1 MLSEIWWEHLAP
13 KTMHRRLGEIT
24 RILADWTRTEYGRFW
39 LKSALEPNGIIRLRP
54 GQPIPVFHL
63 CAFRNETPFIL
74 PFRKMRA
81 GHRSI
86 GTSDRFRSAIPLG
99 PDEIAVVPEIRFEI
113 VSDPLIISTIK
124 RGGYKI
130 DEATITEPSILFSAP
145 AHILLSPQ
153 HWPKR
158 SFVLYQHIFGHGG
171 SYPDD
176 GYFYVGVTTRSW
188 QARWAEHTRAINR
201 GSPLL
206 FHSKFREERA
216 AKRMSYVHH
225 KAMAVTTDVEAL
237 YATEQFVIEAHWTD
251 ERRLNMIPGG
261 RYGMSYLRTH
271 EIADDDDVI
280 LPDARDKLL
289 ATWLANNPGRTLP
302 SHRQRRGKSDRQA
315 SVANPDRGRRL
326 SEQQVRL
333 IRKMGRADSTRE
345 IARRVDALNA
355 RQVRRVLAGE
365 TYARVT

>member
-1 MLSEIWWEHLAP
+1 MLSEIWWERLAP
-13 KTMHRRLGEIT
+13 KAMHKRLGEIT

-86 GTSDRFRSAIPLG
+86 GTGDRFLSAVPLG
-99 PDEIAVVPEIRFEI
+99 PDEIAVIPEIRFEI
-113 VSDPLIISTIK
+113 VGDPLIISTIK

-130 DEATITEPSILFSAP
+130 EDATITEPSILFSAP

-153 HWPKR
+153 HWPKK
-158 SFVLYQHIFGHGG
+158 SYVLYQHIFGHGG
-171 SYPDD
+171 SYPED

-188 QARWAEHTRAINR
+188 QARWNEHLRAINR

-206 FHSKFREERA
+206 FHSKFRAERA
-216 AKRMSYVHH
+216 EKRLSYIHH
-225 KAMAVTTDVEAL
+225 KAMAVTTDVDAL

-261 RYGMSYLRTH
+261 RNGMAYLRKH
-271 EIADDDDVI
+271 EIADSQRVI
-280 LPDARDKLL
+280 LPDERDALL
-289 ATWLANNPGRTLP
+289 ATWLANSPGRTLP
-302 SHRQRRGKSDRQA
+302 PDRQRDGKSEQHA
-315 SVANPDRGRRL
+315 PVSTQNGRRL
-326 SEQQVRL
+326 LSDVQVRL
-333 IRKMGRADSTRE
+333 IRKLGYAISTRE
-345 IARRVDALNA
+345 IATRVDALNP
-355 RQVRRVLAGE
+355 RQVRRVLSGE